1 MIDTTV
7 SHYRIIS
14 KLGGGG
20 MGVVYKAEDTRL
32 HRFVALKFLPEDV
45 AQSSQALE
53 RFRREAQAASA
64 LNHSNIC
71 TIHDVGEEDGRAFI
85 AMEFLDG
92 MTLKHRI
99 AGRPVEGEQL
109 LPLAI
114 EIADALD
121 AAHSEGI
128 VHRDIKPANIFVTKR
143 GHAKILD
150 FGLAKLTGN
159 AAASAETATV
169 ESEPQHLTSPGAM
182 IGTVAYMSPEQVK
195 AKEPDVRTDLF
206 SFGAVLYEMA
216 TGKMPFEGE
225 TSGELCGAIL
235 RDEPARPSQLNP
247 QVSPGLEAVIGK
259 ALEKDRNLRYQHAS
273 DMRTDLQRLQRDSSS
288 RVPQHRALG
297 SDANLGSTPPSS
309 PATETEKAV
318 RQKRRRR
325 VVVAAGLLLATL
337 VAGGLYY
344 RSKQS
349 KPLTDKDTILVADF
363 DNKTGDP
370 VFDGTL
376 KQALATDLAQ
386 SPFLNVLDERQ
397 VRQTLRSMGL
407 QGDAR
412 LTSERAREVC
422 ARTKSKVAIEGTIA
436 TLGSQYV
443 LGLTALNCT
452 TGDVIAR
459 EEQTAAR
466 KEDVLKALDRADTSL
481 RRNLGESLASI
492 QKFDV
497 PLEQISTPSLEAF
510 QDFALGYRVWAAKG
524 EADAIPLF
532 QHAVQLD
539 PNFAMALSSLSR
551 LYSNIGDRA
560 KAREYA
566 AKSYELRDRASER
579 ERFYIDSNYQNTFT
593 GDILKAIEIFKVWS
607 QTYPQD
613 FIAHNNLGSEYATLG
628 RYEESLAETRQAL
641 KLAPWV
647 TLYYANTAGYLVNL
661 SRRQEAKAVLDE
673 AVRQGLNNLQLHQ
686 MIYLL
691 AFLDGDWEVMQ
702 RELDRAKAT
711 PNAPYLIAIHAD
723 TQAYF
728 GRLRQAR
735 ELTGKAVSLDL
746 SGGDKD
752 VAADASLAAALRE
765 TLFGN
770 ASNARQQAEAAL
782 HMSTDV
788 YKTGIAAM
796 VFALTGDTS
805 RAEQLAGRI
814 GKDNPQDT
822 QVNFIYLPVIHA
834 SIHLQRHEPER
845 AIESAGV
852 ALPYDRTNTGMYARL
867 LRGRAYLQLGKPTE
881 AVAEIQSLLEQR
893 DNLGN
898 SPIKPAAMVDLARA
912 YAAAGRSAQAK
923 AAYEDFFQLWKD
935 ADPDIPIFKQAN
947 AEYARLQ

>member
-32 HRFVALKFLPEDV
+32 HRFVALKFLPDDV
-45 AQSSQALE
+45 AGDPQALS

-64 LNHSNIC
+64 LNHPNIC
-71 TIHDVGEEDGRAFI
+71 TIYDIGEENGRAFI

-92 MTLKHRI
+92 QTLKHAI
-99 AGRPVEGEQL
+99 AGRPIDSELL
-109 LPLAI
+109 LPIAI

-121 AAHSEGI
+121 AAHGEGI

-150 FGLAKLTGN
+150 FGLAKVTGN
-159 AAASAETATV
+159 AAASAETVTV
-169 ESEPQHLTSPGAM
+169 ECEPEYLTSPGAM
-182 IGTVAYMSPEQVK
+182 LGTVAYMSPEQVK
-195 AKEPDVRTDLF
+195 AKELDARTDLF

-216 TGKMPFEGE
+216 TSKVPFEGE
-225 TSGELCGAIL
+225 SSGELVSAIL
-235 RDEPARPSQLNP
+235 RDEPQPPSQLNP
-247 QVSPGLEAVIGK
+247 QVSAELEAVIHK

-273 DMRTDLQRLQRDSSS
+273 DLRTDLQRLQRDSSS

-297 SDANLGSTPPSS
+297 SDANPGSTPPSS
-309 PATETEKAV
+309 PPTTVPK
-318 RQKRRRR
+318 KRFWPLLAS
-325 VVVAAGLLLATL
+325 VAALLIAALI
-337 VAGGLYY
+337 AGGVYY

-370 VFDGTL
+370 IFDGTL

-407 QGDAR
+407 PSDAR
-412 LTSERAREVC
+412 LTSELAREVC
-422 ARTKSKVAIEGTIA
+422 ARAKSKVAIEGTIA

-443 LGLTALNCT
+443 LGLSALNCN

-466 KEDVLKALDRADTSL
+466 KEDVLKAVDRADTSL
-481 RRNLGESLASI
+481 RRKLGESLASI

-510 QDFALGYRVWAAKG
+510 QDFALGYKVWAAKG

-551 LYSNIGDRA
+551 LYLNIGDTTR
-560 KAREYA
+560 AREYA
-566 AKSYELRDRASER
+566 AKSYELRDRVSER
-579 ERFYIDSNYQNTFT
+579 ERFYIDSHYQSTFT
-593 GDILKAIEIFKVWS
+593 GDILKAIEIFQVWS

-613 FIAHNNLGSEYATLG
+613 FIAHNNLGIQYAILG
-628 RYEESLAETRQAL
+628 RYEESLAETQKAL

-647 TLYYANTAGYLVNL
+647 TIYYANTASYLMSL
-661 SRRQEAKAVLDE
+661 SRRQEAQAVLDD
-673 AVRQGLNNLQLHQ
+673 AVRQGLNHPILHQ
-686 MIYLL
+686 NIYLL
-691 AFLDGDWEVMQ
+691 AFLNGDWEVMQ
-702 RELDRAKAT
+702 GELDRAKAT
-711 PNAPYLIAIHAD
+711 RDAPYLIAMHAD
-723 TQAYF
+723 TQGYF
-728 GRLRQAR
+728 GHIRQAR

-746 SGGDKD
+746 ASGDRD
-752 VAADASLAAALRE
+752 VAADATLAAALRE
-765 TLFGN
+765 ALFGN

-782 HMSTDV
+782 RMSTDV
-788 YKTGIAAM
+788 YKTGTAALA
-796 VFALTGDTS
+796 FALSGDAS

-814 GKDNPQDT
+814 GKDTPQDT
-822 QVNFIYLPVIHA
+822 QVHFIYLPVIQA
-834 SIHLQRHEPER
+834 SIHVQRHEPER
-845 AIESAGV
+845 AIDAAAP
-852 ALPYDRTNTGMYARL
+852 ALGYDRTSTGMYARL
-867 LRGRAYLQLGKPTE
+867 LRGRAYLQLGKPRE
-881 AVAEIQSLLEQR
+881 ALAELQSLLEQR

-912 YAAAGRSAQAK
+912 YAAAGKSAQAK

-935 ADPDIPIFKQAN
+935 ADPDIPIYRQAN
-947 AEYARLQ
+947 AEYAKLQ